1 MHSPSAPKLPK
12 RQSPAPR
19 LVGAELESVR
29 ESERE
34 MLRKRKGYQST
45 IMTRGGLGE
54 ARTQKA
60 TALGA

>member
-1 MHSPSAPKLPK
+1 MRSPSVPKVQP
-12 RQSPAPR
+12 RPSPTPR

-34 MLRKRKGYQST
+34 MLRKRRGYQST

-54 ARTQKA
+54 LRTQK
-60 TALGA
+60 TKALGE